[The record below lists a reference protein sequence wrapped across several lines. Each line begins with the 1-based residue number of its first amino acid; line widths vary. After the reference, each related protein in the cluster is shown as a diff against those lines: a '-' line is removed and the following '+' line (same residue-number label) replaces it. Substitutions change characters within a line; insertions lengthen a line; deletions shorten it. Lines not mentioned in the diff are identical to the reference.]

1 MVAVL
6 GWLFL
11 APSLQYEMVVVEHQ
25 RASVFA
31 EKMGKQFT
39 KLEFRTDDDRGRLW
53 FRGPEDEVE
62 NFKLYTTLVDI
73 LPRRVRVKLQYAS
86 DIDRRQG
93 KAELEA
99 DNNQPL
105 VYTIAAL
112 KMDTW
117 FAPRINDDN
126 TVTLLAKIKYE
137 NRIREFTV
145 RMLHGQPRTLYL
157 TRKGPS
163 YQWEPPKPGE
173 EGTRTLPVIQI
184 ELSIVDN

>member
-11 APSLQYEMVVVEHQ
+11 APSLQYETMVLERQ
-25 RASVFA
+25 RPSVFA
-31 EKMGKQFT
+31 ARWSAEFKNV
-39 KLEFRTDDDRGRLW
+39 EFRFDDDRGRL
-53 FRGPEDEVE
+53 FFKGPDDEVE
-62 NFKLYTTLVDI
+62 NIKSYVSIFDI
-73 LPRRVRVKLQYAS
+73 LPRRVRIKLQYAS

-93 KAELEA
+93 KAEIET

-105 VYTIAAL
+105 AYNIASL

-126 TVTLLAKIKYE
+126 SVTLLAKIKYE
-137 NRIREFTV
+137 NRLREFTV
-145 RMLHGQPRTLYL
+145 RIPHGQPKTLYL

-163 YQWEPPKPGE
+163 FQWEPPKPGE

-184 ELSIVDN
+184 ELTVLDN